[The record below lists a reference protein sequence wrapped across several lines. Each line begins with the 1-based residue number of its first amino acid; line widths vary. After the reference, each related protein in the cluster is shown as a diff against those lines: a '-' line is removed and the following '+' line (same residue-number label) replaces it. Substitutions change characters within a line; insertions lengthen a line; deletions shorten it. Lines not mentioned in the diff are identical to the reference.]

1 MNSNNHNLPERNTSK
16 SHNLPER
23 ITPKSLSENFEYIV
37 FDVPIYQRLFAWRD
51 EQVCKLMYDL
61 YEAYPKGGPYYLGI
75 LTIAVNGNNIQIDEQ
90 QRITVTLID
99 GQQRITVTT
108 LMAIAFMELQPEKCA
123 YWDSFLAGGERLV
136 FSARDEDSEYISNRA
151 KGKIITSANY
161 QMEDAIDVIKK
172 WCKNIDDV
180 ARFSEYVWENL
191 TLFCSYLP
199 SHYVDNPVELNRY
212 FEAMNSTGRQLKQH
226 EILLVDLV
234 AGHPNSVALSNSW
247 QKIADTGKRLVA
259 NCDGTDE
266 EKSNARKDYK
276 LQLAHPNS
284 IFSDNNG
291 SENTFETIEFIKPA
305 ALNSSSSESSEY
317 SKEMLISFEQ
327 LLLMAL
333 AITLNIEPSRQFFQ
347 SEHLLSRFEQAKLKE
362 KGLIDTFFETLYKCR
377 LLMDYK
383 VVWQET
389 GGDFEYNIL
398 TEDKEHRLEKFQ
410 SMLFVSHQNEF
421 YRWLPNYIKWLI
433 DNPNSS
439 ETSELEQLTKIDRIL
454 HPYIPLVGELNYNKV
469 DRYWF
474 WRLDYELWDHRND
487 ENGWLKNHPELI
499 AIVNRYVF
507 RANRSIEHLH
517 PQMPTDNKSEAWNSE
532 YLNRFG
538 NLAMISSSFNS
549 LQSNES
555 AGVKMERI
563 HHQVETSQLQSL
575 KMLHMW
581 LTYRDG
587 ETWTIEKAIRHEEE
601 MYPYIANLYSKD

>member
-1 MNSNNHNLPERNTSK
+1 MNFNI
-16 SHNLPER
+16 HNLPER
-23 ITPKSLSENFEYIV
+23 ITPQSLSENFEDIV

-61 YEAYPKGGPYYLGI
+61 YEAYPKGEPYYLGI
-75 LTIAVNGNNIQIDEQ
+75 LTVAVNASNKQLD
-90 QRITVTLID
+90 LID

-108 LMAIAFMELQPEKCA
+108 LMAIAFKELQPEKCA
-123 YWDSFLAGGERLV
+123 YWNSFLAGGKRLV

-151 KGKIITSANY
+151 QGKNTTSANY
-161 QMEDAIDVIKK
+161 QMEDAIGVIKK
-172 WCKNIDDV
+172 WCLDNNIDV
-180 ARFSEYVWENL
+180 VRFSNYVWENL

-234 AGHPNSVALSNSW
+234 AGHPNSVALSNVW
-247 QKIADTGKRLVA
+247 QEVADTGKRVIP
-259 NCDGTDE
+259 NCDGSE
-266 EKSNARKDYK
+266 EERALAREEYRRK
-276 LQLAHPNS
+276 LADCNS
-284 IFSDNNG
+284 IFSYYDKK
-291 SENTFETIEFIKPA
+291 ENAFETIELIKPSPIEN
-305 ALNSSSSESSEY
+305 NSSASFEY
-317 SKEMLISFEQ
+317 SKEMLISFEH

-333 AITLNIEPSRQFFQ
+333 AITLNIEPSRQFYQ
-347 SEHLLSRFEQAKLKE
+347 SEHLLSRFEEAKLKE
-362 KGLIDTFFETLYKCR
+362 KELIDSFFETLYKCR
-377 LLMDYK
+377 LLMDCK
-383 VVWQET
+383 IVWQES

-398 TEDKEHRLEKFQ
+398 TDDKEHRLEKFQ

-439 ETSELEQLTKIDRIL
+439 ETSELEELKKIDRIL

-474 WRLDYELWDHRND
+474 WRLDYELWDRRKD
-487 ENGWLKNHPELI
+487 ENGWLKNNPELI
-499 AIVNRYVF
+499 AVVNSYIF

-517 PQMPTDNKSEAWNSE
+517 PQTPTDNKSEAWDSDN
-532 YLNRFG
+532 LNRFG

-581 LTYRDG
+581 LTYKDGETYRDG
-587 ETWTIEKAIRHEEE
+587 ETWTIEKAILHEEM
-601 MYPYIANLYSKD
+601 MYTYISNLST

>member
-1 MNSNNHNLPERNTSK
+1 MNFNI
-16 SHNLPER
+16 HNLPER
-23 ITPKSLSENFEYIV
+23 ITPKSISENFEDIV

-61 YEAYPKGGPYYLGI
+61 YEAYPKGEPYYLGI
-75 LTIAVNGNNIQIDEQ
+75 LTIAVNATNKQLD
-90 QRITVTLID
+90 LID

-108 LMAIAFMELQPEKCA
+108 LMAIAFRELQPEKCT
-123 YWDSFLAGGERLV
+123 YWDSFLAGGKRLV

-151 KGKIITSANY
+151 KGKIISSANQ
-161 QMEDAIDVIKK
+161 QMENAIGVIKK
-172 WCKNIDDV
+172 WFLDNNIDV
-180 ARFSEYVWENL
+180 AGFSEYVWENL

-199 SHYVDNPVELNRY
+199 THYVDNPVELNRY

-234 AGHPNSVALSNSW
+234 AGHPDSVALSNSW

-266 EKSNARKDYK
+266 EKSYAREKYK
-276 LQLAHPNS
+276 WYLAHPDS
-284 IFSDNNG
+284 IFSTNND
-291 SENTFETIEFIKPA
+291 SENSFETIEFIKPEA
-305 ALNSSSSESSEY
+305 IDNSNSESSEY

-333 AITLNIEPSRQFFQ
+333 AISLNIEPSRQFYQ
-347 SEHLLSRFEQAKLKE
+347 SEHLLSRFEEAKLKE
-362 KGLIDTFFETLYKCR
+362 KGLIDSFFETLYKCR

-389 GGDFEYNIL
+389 GGDFEYDIL
-398 TEDKEHRLEKFQ
+398 TDDKEHRLEKFQ
-410 SMLFVSHQNEF
+410 SMFYVAHQNDF
-421 YRWLPNYIKWLI
+421 YRWLPKYIKWLI
-433 DNPNSS
+433 DNPNSF
-439 ETSELEQLTKIDRIL
+439 ETSELEELKRIDRTL
-454 HPYIPLVGELNYNKV
+454 HPNIPLVVELNYNKV

-499 AIVNRYVF
+499 AIVNRYIF

-517 PQMPTDNKSEAWNSE
+517 PQTPTDNKSEAWDSE
-532 YLNRFG
+532 NLNRFG

-549 LQSNES
+549 LQSNDS

-587 ETWTIEKAIRHEEE
+587 ETWTIDKAIHHEEV
-601 MYPYIANLYSKD
+601 MYPYIENLYSKD

>member
-1 MNSNNHNLPERNTSK
+1 MNFNI
-16 SHNLPER
+16 HNLPER
-23 ITPKSLSENFEYIV
+23 ITPQSLSENFEDIV

-61 YEAYPKGGPYYLGI
+61 YEAYPKGEPYYLGI
-75 LTIAVNGNNIQIDEQ
+75 LTVAVNANNKQLD
-90 QRITVTLID
+90 LID

-108 LMAIAFMELQPEKCA
+108 LMAIAFKELQPEKCA
-123 YWDSFLAGGERLV
+123 YWNSFLTGGKRLV

-151 KGKIITSANY
+151 QGKNTTSANY
-161 QMEDAIDVIKK
+161 QMEDAIGVIKK
-172 WCKNIDDV
+172 WCLDNNIDV
-180 ARFSEYVWENL
+180 VRFSNYVWENL

-234 AGHPNSVALSNSW
+234 AGHPNSVALSNVW
-247 QKIADTGKRLVA
+247 QEVADTGKRVIP
-259 NCDGTDE
+259 NCDGSE
-266 EKSNARKDYK
+266 EERALAREEYRRK
-276 LQLAHPNS
+276 LADCNS
-284 IFSDNNG
+284 IFSYYDKK
-291 SENTFETIEFIKPA
+291 ENAFETIELIKPSPIES
-305 ALNSSSSESSEY
+305 NSSASFEY
-317 SKEMLISFEQ
+317 SKEMLISFEH

-333 AITLNIEPSRQFFQ
+333 AITLNIEPSRQFYQ
-347 SEHLLSRFEQAKLKE
+347 SEHLLSRFEEAKLKE
-362 KGLIDTFFETLYKCR
+362 KELIDSFFETLYKCR
-377 LLMDYK
+377 LLMDCK
-383 VVWQET
+383 IVWQES

-398 TEDKEHRLEKFQ
+398 TDDKEHRLEKFQ

-439 ETSELEQLTKIDRIL
+439 ETSELEELKKIDRIL

-474 WRLDYELWDHRND
+474 WRLDYELWDRRKD
-487 ENGWLKNHPELI
+487 ENGWLKNNPELI
-499 AIVNRYVF
+499 AVVNRYIF

-517 PQMPTDNKSEAWNSE
+517 PQTPTDNKSEAWDSDN
-532 YLNRFG
+532 LNRFG

-563 HHQVETSQLQSL
+563 HHQVETAQLQSL

-587 ETWTIEKAIRHEEE
+587 ETWTIEKAILHEEM
-601 MYPYIANLYSKD
+601 MYTYISNLST

>member
-1 MNSNNHNLPERNTSK
+1 MNFNI
-16 SHNLPER
+16 HNLPER
-23 ITPKSLSENFEYIV
+23 ITPKSLSENFGDIV

-51 EQVCKLMYDL
+51 KQVCKLMYDL
-61 YEAYPKGGPYYLGI
+61 YEAYPKGEPYYLGI
-75 LTIAVNGNNIQIDEQ
+75 LTIAVNANNKQLD
-90 QRITVTLID
+90 LID

-108 LMAIAFMELQPEKCA
+108 LMAIAFKELQPEKCA
-123 YWDSFLAGGERLV
+123 YWDGFLAGGKRLV

-151 KGKIITSANY
+151 QSKIISSTND
-161 QMEDAIDVIKK
+161 QMESAIEVIKK
-172 WCKNIDDV
+172 WCLENDIDV
-180 ARFSEYVWENL
+180 AKFSEYVWENL

-234 AGHPNSVALSNSW
+234 AEHPNSVALSNSW

-266 EKSNARKDYK
+266 EKTYARENYK
-276 LQLAHPNS
+276 WQLAHPNS

-291 SENTFETIEFIKPA
+291 SGTTFDTIEFIKPA
-305 ALNSSSSESSEY
+305 ALNSSNSESSEY

-333 AITLNIEPSRQFFQ
+333 AITLNIEPSRQFYQ
-347 SEHLLSRFEQAKLKE
+347 SEHLLSRFEEAKLKE
-362 KGLIDTFFETLYKCR
+362 KGLIDSFFETLYKCR

-389 GGDFEYNIL
+389 GGDFEYNVL

-410 SMLFVSHQNEF
+410 SMLYVSHQNEF
-421 YRWLPNYIKWLI
+421 YRWLPNYIQWLI

-439 ETSELEQLTKIDRIL
+439 ETSELEQLKKIDRIL
-454 HPYIPLVGELNYNKV
+454 HPYIPLVGELNYNEV

-474 WRLDYELWDHRND
+474 WRLDYELWDNRND
-487 ENGWLKNHPELI
+487 ENGWLKNHPELN
-499 AIVNRYVF
+499 AVVTRYVF

-517 PQMPTDNKSEAWNSE
+517 PQTPTDNKSEVWDSE
-532 YLNRFG
+532 NLNRFG

-581 LTYRDG
+581 LTYGDGDG
-587 ETWTIEKAIRHEEE
+587 ETWTIDKAIHHEEV
-601 MYPYIANLYSKD
+601 MYPYIEKLYSKD

>member
-1 MNSNNHNLPERNTSK
+1 MNFNI
-16 SHNLPER
+16 HNLPER
-23 ITPKSLSENFEYIV
+23 ITPKSLSDDFEDIV

-61 YEAYPKGGPYYLGI
+61 YEAYPKGEPYYLGI
-75 LTIAVNGNNIQIDEQ
+75 LTIAVNANNKQLD
-90 QRITVTLID
+90 LID

-108 LMAIAFMELQPEKCA
+108 LMAIAFKELQPEKCA
-123 YWDSFLAGGERLV
+123 YWDSFLTGGKRLV

-151 KGKIITSANY
+151 QGKITTSANY
-161 QMEDAIDVIKK
+161 QMEDAIGVIKK
-172 WCKNIDDV
+172 WCLDNNIDV
-180 ARFSEYVWENL
+180 VRFSNYVWENL

-247 QKIADTGKRLVA
+247 QKIADIGKRLVA

-266 EKSNARKDYK
+266 EKSYAREEYK
-276 LQLAHPNS
+276 LHLAHPNS
-284 IFSDNNG
+284 IFAAKNG
-291 SENTFETIEFIKPA
+291 SENSFETIEFIKPA
-305 ALNSSSSESSEY
+305 ALNSSNSELSEC

-333 AITLNIEPSRQFFQ
+333 AITLNIDPSRQFYQ
-347 SEHLLSRFEQAKLKE
+347 PEHLLSRFEEAKLKE
-362 KGLIDTFFETLYKCR
+362 KGLLDYFFETLYKCR

-383 VVWQET
+383 IVWQET
-389 GGDFEYNIL
+389 GGDFEYQIL
-398 TEDKEHRLEKFQ
+398 TEDSEHRLEKFQ

-433 DNPNSS
+433 DNPKSS
-439 ETSELEQLTKIDRIL
+439 EISELGELKKIDRTL
-454 HPYIPLVGELNYNKV
+454 HPYIPSLEELKYNKV

-474 WRLDYELWDHRND
+474 WRLDYELWDKRND
-487 ENGWLKNHPELI
+487 ENGWLENHPELI
-499 AIVNRYVF
+499 AVVNRYVF
-507 RANRSIEHLH
+507 RVNRSIEHLH
-517 PQMPTDNKSEAWNSE
+517 PQTPTDNKSEVWDSE
-532 YLNRFG
+532 NLNRFG

-563 HHQVETSQLQSL
+563 HHQIETSQLQSL

-581 LTYRDG
+581 LIYRDG
-587 ETWTIEKAIRHEEE
+587 ESWTIEKTILHEEII
-601 MYPYIANLYSKD
+601 YTYISNLST

>member
-1 MNSNNHNLPERNTSK
+1 MNFNI
-16 SHNLPER
+16 HNLPER
-23 ITPKSLSENFEYIV
+23 ITPQSLSENFEDIV

-61 YEAYPKGGPYYLGI
+61 YEAYPKGEPYYLGI
-75 LTIAVNGNNIQIDEQ
+75 LTVVVNANNKQLD
-90 QRITVTLID
+90 LID

-108 LMAIAFMELQPEKCA
+108 LMAIAFKELQPEKCA
-123 YWDSFLAGGERLV
+123 YWNSFLAGGKRLV

-151 KGKIITSANY
+151 QGKNTTSANY
-161 QMEDAIDVIKK
+161 QMEDAIGVIKK
-172 WCKNIDDV
+172 WCLDNNIDV
-180 ARFSEYVWENL
+180 VRFSNYVWENL

-234 AGHPNSVALSNSW
+234 AGHPNSVALSNVW
-247 QKIADTGKRLVA
+247 QEVADTGKRVIP
-259 NCDGTDE
+259 NCDGSE
-266 EKSNARKDYK
+266 EERALAREEYRRK
-276 LQLAHPNS
+276 LADCNS
-284 IFSDNNG
+284 IFSYYDKK
-291 SENTFETIEFIKPA
+291 ENAFETIELIKPSPIEN
-305 ALNSSSSESSEY
+305 NSSASFEY
-317 SKEMLISFEQ
+317 SKEMLISFEH

-333 AITLNIEPSRQFFQ
+333 AITLNIEPSRQFYQ
-347 SEHLLSRFEQAKLKE
+347 SEHLLSRFEEAKLKE
-362 KGLIDTFFETLYKCR
+362 KELIDSFFETLYKCR
-377 LLMDYK
+377 LLMDCK
-383 VVWQET
+383 IVWQES

-398 TEDKEHRLEKFQ
+398 TDDKEHRLEKFQ

-439 ETSELEQLTKIDRIL
+439 ETSELEELKKIDRIL

-474 WRLDYELWDHRND
+474 WRLDYELWDRRKD
-487 ENGWLKNHPELI
+487 ENGWLKNNPELI
-499 AIVNRYVF
+499 AVVNSYIF

-517 PQMPTDNKSEAWNSE
+517 PQTPTDNKSEAWDSDN
-532 YLNRFG
+532 LNRFG

-581 LTYRDG
+581 LTYKDGETYRDG
-587 ETWTIEKAIRHEEE
+587 ETWTIEKAILHEEM
-601 MYPYIANLYSKD
+601 MYTYISNLST